1 LLSVLIRFH
10 SLHAGVAAHWDYKLQ
25 NKLANSS
32 NEASTEQ
39 RLSLPATSSVAIEM
53 TVESLATDNLAEDVI
68 KKAPDIASTK
78 SKIQSYIEAL
88 STSRESLVKNNV
100 FIFISSS
107 ESALDGR
114 IVSIDPSASH
124 VSDVLKEY
132 GCDVESSTMNIY
144 RNGVRATC
152 DDQLSNGDVL
162 TLPSSIINLIEF

>member
-1 LLSVLIRFH
+1 
-10 SLHAGVAAHWDYKLQ
+10 
-25 NKLANSS
+25 
-32 NEASTEQ
+32 
-39 RLSLPATSSVAIEM
+39 M
-53 TVESLATDNLAEDVI
+53 TVESLATDNLEDVI

-114 IVSIDPSASH
+114 IVSIDPSASY
-124 VSDVLKEY
+124 VSDVLRQY
-132 GCDVESSTMNIY
+132 GCDIETSTMNIY